1 MKKTS
6 NDSPNDRIDFFLDIT
21 PDTCPI
27 TFVKTKL
34 LIERMAPGQVAEI
47 RLEGAEPLDNVPRSV
62 REFGHT
68 VLALEPED
76 PAKGPHSIHRLR
88 IRKEE

>member
-1 MKKTS
+1 MG
-6 NDSPNDRIDFFLDIT
+6 DGVDFFLDIT

-34 LIERMAPGQVAEI
+34 LIERMDPGQVSEV
-47 RLEGAEPLDNVPRSV
+47 RLKGVEPLENVPRSV

-68 VLALEPED
+68 VLSLKPEA
-76 PAKGPHSIHRLR
+76 PSRETGLVHRML
-88 IRKEE
+88 IRKEK